1 MSVAIPPRVRGLAGL
16 SSILKPNKHS
26 DYGDLSVVVAMNGRT
41 FGASSLMIPM
51 KSILLI
57 GLLFS
62 VAFTSPLLAALS
74 PIPVVEIISVNL
86 PKVKI
91 RISNPSK
98 TVQCIIW
105 EQGMSW
111 EEQNKWFSLR
121 SSAGGK
127 IWEMHPKP
135 RDYTRNFPAPQR
147 IPAGDSLVFK
157 YDFSDES
164 WALPSGFAPGN
175 WKFDIQ
181 AHLQIP
187 RDVDA
192 HRFGV

>member
-62 VAFTSPLLAALS
+62 VAFTSPLSAALS

-86 PKVKI
+86 PKVEI
-91 RISNPSK
+91 RLSSIALFRRDEIFAQFKRAFDRKGRIDKAK
-98 TVQCIIW
+98 TKDTF
-105 EQGMSW
+105 
-111 EEQNKWFSLR
+111 NWFWWKVAR
-121 SSAGGK
+121 A
-127 IWEMHPKP
+127 P
-135 RDYTRNFPAPQR
+135 RNFCFGGAPSPNGEGNV
-147 IPAGDSLVFK
+147 IVEAKNYTLVLSL
-157 YDFSDES
+157 S
-164 WALPSGFAPGN
+164 AAPC
-175 WKFDIQ
+175 
-181 AHLQIP
+181 A
-187 RDVDA
+187 A
-192 HRFGV
+192 C